1 MKNRW
6 QDISYIVEQ
15 KLFTEASW
23 QDPEI
28 RTKRIFGIIEANKR
42 PEIIERKRAA
52 ALKALQN
59 PLYCSKIRNA
69 SREYRAN
76 PESRTRHSVIM
87 REVAK
92 RPEYREAIS
101 MGLKKYWEKPG
112 KKEQRALISA
122 AIWTRP
128 GMREQISAS
137 LVRSWDERLRIKS
150 ILWGFDNKL
159 PAFSKEEEAEFIKM
173 VKQGNYKARYKFFCC
188 NMGLAEKLAW
198 RIWQNIAMIF
208 PDYEEMDVDLEVVK
222 QEAYAAL
229 SETIEKYDPERFG
242 TKFSTLAYISV
253 PHKIIRALHNYGRLV
268 RVPIH
273 AVGVYDGDTL
283 RNAFYVDSIEPESD
297 DNKKNYSDGFSV
309 FHTEELL
316 HQPKMLENNIF
327 SFDSED
333 DIIEFI
339 REKVPK
345 LSKREEGILRL
356 RIDGMTLKEIGL
368 IIRVSKQRVQ
378 QIIAKVAAQAS
389 VVIKEI
395 NG

>member
-1 MKNRW
+1 M
-6 QDISYIVEQ
+6 
-15 KLFTEASW
+15 
-23 QDPEI
+23 
-28 RTKRIFGIIEANKR
+28 
-42 PEIIERKRAA
+42 
-52 ALKALQN
+52 
-59 PLYCSKIRNA
+59 
-69 SREYRAN
+69 
-76 PESRTRHSVIM
+76 
-87 REVAK
+87 
-92 RPEYREAIS
+92 
-101 MGLKKYWEKPG
+101 
-112 KKEQRALISA
+112 
-122 AIWTRP
+122 
-128 GMREQISAS
+128 
-137 LVRSWDERLRIKS
+137 
-150 ILWGFDNKL
+150 
-159 PAFSKEEEAEFIKM
+159 
-173 VKQGNYKARYKFFCC
+173 
-188 NMGLAEKLAW
+188 
-198 RIWQNIAMIF
+198 
-208 PDYEEMDVDLEVVK
+208 
-222 QEAYAAL
+222 
-229 SETIEKYDPERFG
+229 TINCR
-242 TKFSTLAYISV
+242 
-253 PHKIIRALHNYGRLV
+253 
-268 RVPIH
+268 
-273 AVGVYDGDTL
+273 VGVYDGDTL